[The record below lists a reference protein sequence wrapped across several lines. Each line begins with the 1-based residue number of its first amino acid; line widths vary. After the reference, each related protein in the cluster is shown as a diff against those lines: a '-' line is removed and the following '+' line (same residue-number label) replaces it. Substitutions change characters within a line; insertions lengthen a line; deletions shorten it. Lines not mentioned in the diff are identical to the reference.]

1 MTTPLGVFRSGRKK
15 AKKMVFDTHELC
27 PEERYGRL
35 PSAFRFMKT
44 ALIRFLRSRL
54 LLGSVLLV
62 L

>member
-1 MTTPLGVFRSGRKK
+1 
-15 AKKMVFDTHELC
+15 MVFDIHELC